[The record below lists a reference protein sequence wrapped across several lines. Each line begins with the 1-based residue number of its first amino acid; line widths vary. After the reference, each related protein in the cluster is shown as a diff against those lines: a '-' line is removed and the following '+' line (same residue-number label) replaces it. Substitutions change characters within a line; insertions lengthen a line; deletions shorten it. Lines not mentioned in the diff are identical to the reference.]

1 MQYAG
6 LHCAILAGM
15 LNHPFDRFPISIG
28 TKPNL
33 ISCAGVPEK
42 VIKRA
47 ASVLEAIAQNKH
59 VERLCDES
67 IAGQEQLYM
76 VLI

>member
-1 MQYAG
+1 M
-6 LHCAILAGM
+6 
-15 LNHPFDRFPISIG
+15 
-28 TKPNL
+28 

-47 ASVLEAIAQNKH
+47 ASVLEAIAQNKQ

-67 IAGQEQLYM
+67 ISAQDQLYM
-76 VLI
+76 VLIQKPDLRYDPYAQVIYTSVHV